1 MNRVLTL
8 VQPRQLEWRD
18 EALPLLEATQVRVK
32 TLFSGISSGTELTQY
47 RGTNPLLGKRFD
59 PQTRLFVEDRE
70 APGYPLIG
78 WGYEQSGEVTEI
90 GSSVR
95 GVRVGQRVWGSWGH
109 RRFATLEASVV
120 APRILPED
128 LEPRLGVFGRIG
140 AIALNVV
147 HDANIRLGDWVAVFG
162 LGVVGLLAVQF
173 ARISG
178 ARVIAVDTNETRLEL
193 ARGCGAAHVVNP
205 LRGDA
210 ARRIKTITD
219 HGADVC
225 LECSGA
231 YPALHDAVRAVR
243 YNAAV
248 VAAGFYQG
256 EASALRLGEEFHHN
270 RVQLICSQTSGVN
283 PALQHRWDRLRLE
296 QTVMRL
302 AAERHLELTPL
313 VTHELPAEDAARG
326 FALLDEGVR
335 DVVQI
340 VLNLEDNP

>member
-18 EALPLLEATQVRVK
+18 EALPSLEATQVRVK

-59 PQTRLFVEDRE
+59 LETRLFVADRE
-70 APGYPLIG
+70 TPAYPLEG

-90 GSSVR
+90 GSSVQ
-95 GVRVGQRVWGSWGH
+95 GVSVGQHVWGSWGH
-109 RRFATLEASVV
+109 RRFATLEENIV
-120 APRILPED
+120 APRLLPD
-128 LEPRLGVFGRIG
+128 TLEPRFGVFGRIG

-147 HDANIRLGDWVAVFG
+147 HDAGIRLGDWVAVFG
-162 LGVVGLLAVQF
+162 LGVVGLLAVQQ
-173 ARISG
+173 ARVSG
-178 ARVIAVDTNETRLEL
+178 ARVIAVDTNPTRLEL
-193 ARGCGAAHVVNP
+193 ARRFGAEHTINP
-205 LRGDA
+205 LEVSA
-210 ARRIKTITD
+210 SARVKAITG

-231 YPALHDAVRAVR
+231 YPALHEAVRAVR
-243 YNAAV
+243 YNSLV

-256 EASALRLGEEFHHN
+256 EATALRLGEEFHHN
-270 RVQLICSQTSGVN
+270 RVHLICSQTSSVN

-302 AAERHLELTPL
+302 AAEKRLELAPL
-313 VTHELPAEDAARG
+313 VTHEFPARDAARG
-326 FALLDEGVR
+326 FALLDEGAPEI
-335 DVVQI
+335 VQVI
-340 VLNLEDNP
+340 LNLEDAP